1 MIMSKKPN
9 DWENQSQTTRESV
22 HRMVDVCLDSD
33 FADFRLHVGLGKD
46 RRKEVYAEGGP
57 SKKFII
63 PAATDNE

>member
-1 MIMSKKPN
+1 
-9 DWENQSQTTRESV
+9 
-22 HRMVDVCLDSD
+22 MVDVCLDSD